1 MNPTT
6 KGTLWA
12 VSAVLTGS
20 WLPLLYLFTH
30 IGDDP
35 FVWRSWSFAF
45 QIATLAPAFLLIPA
59 ANKHWRRKI
68 GKLLFYWGEGGKPV
82 RIRRPVEVVRTPALW
97 MVISYALDLT
107 LWVWAA
113 TLIDPLVVTII
124 FQLLLIGMVWL
135 AARLGRKLAAGERTT
150 PHFISGK
157 YWTLMVLSFVGAALV
172 IWSETGEVGDLNWL
186 GIIVAL
192 AGAATAAGSLWGTV
206 STGRLM
212 GWPGGSPHDLVWNAT
227 LSAVTGRIVALPLTL
242 LGSALF
248 FPPTANRFELDWTT
262 TGLLTLLGVFNAAGA
277 LSHRY
282 SLYVTPA
289 LAVQRIMFFSP
300 VLQML
305 WIWLFAEVAIAN
317 PEALLIGAG
326 IVLLSNLGWQSRT
339 RSKPG

>member
-20 WLPLLYLFTH
+20 WLPLLYLHTH

-35 FVWRSWSFAF
+35 FVWRSWSFVF
-45 QIATLAPAFLLIPA
+45 QIVTLSPAFLLVPA
-59 ANKHWRRKI
+59 TQKHWRNKLH
-68 GKLLFYWGEGGKPV
+68 KLLFYWGKGGEPV
-82 RIRRPVEVVRTPALW
+82 RVKSPVEVVRTPAFW
-97 MVISYALDLT
+97 MIISYALDLT

-135 AARLGRKLAAGERTT
+135 AARLGRKLSAGARAT

-157 YWTLMVLSFVGAALV
+157 YWTLMLLSFVGAALV
-172 IWSETGEVGDLNWL
+172 IWSETGQIGTLNWW
-186 GIIVAL
+186 GIVIAL

-212 GWPGGSPHDLVWNAT
+212 AWPGGNPHDLTWNAT
-227 LSAVTGRIVALPLTL
+227 FSAVTGRILALPLTL
-242 LGSALF
+242 AGSMLF
-248 FPPTANRFELDWTT
+248 FPPTENTFEFDWTT
-262 TGLLTLLGVFNAAGA
+262 MGLLTLLGVFNAAGA

-282 SLYVTPA
+282 SLYVTSS

-305 WIWLFAEVAIAN
+305 WIWLFADVSIAN
-317 PEALLIGAG
+317 PRALLIGAG
-326 IVLLSNLGWQSRT
+326 IVLLSNLGWQNRSR
-339 RSKPG
+339 